1 MALLILAYLA
11 GILTILSP
19 CILPVLPF
27 VFARADQPFLRTG
40 LPLLLGMAVAFM
52 GVATLASVGGGWAVE
67 TNQYGRLAAL
77 ALLALFAM
85 TLLSERLAHSL
96 LWPVP
101 ALGRRLSSSIAATPG
116 PLPSALLGVA
126 TGLLWAPCAGP
137 ILGLILTGAALNGAS
152 AWTSLLL
159 LAYALGA
166 ATSLALALLAG
177 GRMLAFLKRTF
188 RVGEWLRRGL
198 GVAVLAGVVL
208 VAAGLDAQ
216 LLSRISFASTAS
228 IEETLLNWTGV
239 HGAAA
244 STTAPIDDAA
254 SPSASAYGRQS
265 WVLPP
270 APRIDSLALI
280 DVVFK
285 EPSMVPA
292 EAGLVT
298 KIAAGTKADLP
309 VEGALPGF
317 SGSTEWL
324 NSTPLTP
331 QALRG
336 KVVLVNFWTFNC
348 FNCLNALPYVRAWA
362 EKYRDHGLVVI
373 GVHTPELPFER
384 DIGNVRKAV
393 ARLKIDYPVAIDNDY
408 AIWKAFGNEYWPA
421 AYFVDAEGRIRH
433 HHFGEHDYENSERVI
448 QKLLIEAGNRNVPSG
463 FVTASNAAPLTL
475 SALRTDL
482 RYCMNGVALK
492 FISEGS

>member
-1 MALLILAYLA
+1 MTLLILAYLA

-27 VFARADQPFLRTG
+27 VFSRADRPFLRTG
-40 LPLLLGMAVAFM
+40 LPLLFGMSVAFM
-52 GVATLASVGGGWAVE
+52 GVATLASIGGGWAVE

-77 ALLALFAM
+77 VLLALFAM
-85 TLLSERLAHSL
+85 TLLSERLAHYL
-96 LWPVP
+96 LWPVL
-101 ALGRRLSSSIAATPG
+101 ALGRRLSSSITAAPG
-116 PLPSALLGVA
+116 PLPSVLLGVA

-137 ILGLILTGAALNGAS
+137 ILGLILTGAVLNGTS

-177 GRMLAFLKRTF
+177 GRMLAILKRTF
-188 RVGEWLRRGL
+188 RVGEWLRRSL
-198 GVAVLAGVVL
+198 GVAVLAGVVF

-244 STTAPIDDAA
+244 STTAPVDDAA
-254 SPSASAYGRQS
+254 SPSAGAYGRRS
-265 WVLPP
+265 WDLPV
-270 APRIDSLALI
+270 APRIDALALI
-280 DVVFK
+280 GVVFK

-292 EAGLVT
+292 EVDLVT
-298 KIAAGTKADLP
+298 KSAAGQKADLP
-309 VEGALPGF
+309 VEGTLPGF

-336 KVVLVNFWTFNC
+336 KVVLVDFWTFNC

-393 ARLKIDYPVAIDNDY
+393 AHLKIDYPVAIDNDY

-433 HHFGEHDYENSERVI
+433 HHFGEHDYEYSERVI
-448 QKLLIEAGNRNVPSG
+448 QKLLIEAGNHNVPSG
-463 FVTASNAAPLTL
+463 FVTASNAAPSTL
-475 SALRTDL
+475 SALWTDL
-482 RYCMNGVALK
+482 RYWMNGVALK
-492 FISEGS
+492 FIPDGS